1 LECKHGRAKINENI
15 YIWLMPQNLLMQIE
29 NAKHVTYF
37 NIIIKFVIEFGCVGH
52 GEMFNDVK

>member
-1 LECKHGRAKINENI
+1 
-15 YIWLMPQNLLMQIE
+15 MPQNLLMQIE

-52 GEMFNDVK
+52 GEMFNDVKWHGGHVY